1 MVTALADLKRVKIQ
15 NASARNSGNRSKTLN
30 LRDSVTVCFTT
41 NQNNGS
47 DIMAEIT
54 LTKDNFEK
62 EVNKSDKAVLIDFWA
77 TWCGPCKMIAPII
90 EEIAEEFS
98 DEVKV
103 CKVNID
109 DEPSLATKFGI
120 TSIPTLLVI
129 KNGEVVKT
137 SVGYIP
143 KEKIIELFE

>member
-1 MVTALADLKRVKIQ
+1 
-15 NASARNSGNRSKTLN
+15 
-30 LRDSVTVCFTT
+30 
-41 NQNNGS
+41 
-47 DIMAEIT
+47 MAEIT

-62 EVNKSDKAVLIDFWA
+62 EVKESDKAVLIDFWA

-90 EEIAEEFS
+90 EQIAEEYS
-98 DEVKV
+98 DEIKV
-103 CKVNID
+103 GKVNVD
-109 DEPSLATKFGI
+109 DEPSLAAKFGI
-120 TSIPTLLVI
+120 TSIPTLLLV